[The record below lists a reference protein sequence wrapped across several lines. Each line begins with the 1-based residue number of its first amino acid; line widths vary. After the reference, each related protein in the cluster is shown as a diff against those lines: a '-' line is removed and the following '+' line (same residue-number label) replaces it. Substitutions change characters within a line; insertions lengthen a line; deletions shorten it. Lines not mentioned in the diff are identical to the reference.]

1 MRASRGAARRAP
13 AVCAAS
19 HAVDS
24 AVCAA
29 AASEANA
36 PRLCLYFA
44 LYHEA
49 VCANLLERLALH
61 GGLCDAAGE
70 DALSELADYALRSVR
85 ALAAHRLAAAA
96 A

>member
-1 MRASRGAARRAP
+1 MPYSFP
-13 AVCAAS
+13 F
-19 HAVDS
+19 
-24 AVCAA
+24 

-85 ALAAHRLAAAA
+85 PRGASPRGRGA
-96 A
+96 

>member
-1 MRASRGAARRAP
+1 MRLPLTGSLATR
-13 AVCAAS
+13 C
-19 HAVDS
+19 
-24 AVCAA
+24 A

-85 ALAAHRLAAAA
+85 PRGASSRGRARLTP
-96 A
+96 